1 MDTAEP
7 VVSDAPEDI
16 AAEPVAPELEEPEL
30 EAEEPAELEAEE
42 PEPTVE
48 EPASASEPEEA
59 PPPPKRHLKAAPK
72 SKAEPKR
79 RGRPPGSRNREPL
92 PVSVLPQYQDPM
104 EALMTTMRERR
115 QAHQERQHS
124 FFQSFLP

>member
-7 VVSDAPEDI
+7 VVSEGPEDI
-16 AAEPVAPELEEPEL
+16 AEEPVAPEL
-30 EAEEPAELEAEE
+30 EEPAELEAEE

-48 EPASASEPEEA
+48 EPASASEAEEA
-59 PPPPKRHLKAAPK
+59 PPPPPKRARVKAAPK
-72 SKAEPKR
+72 PKAEPKR
-79 RGRPPGSRNREPL
+79 RGRPPGSRNRETQ
-92 PVSVLPQYQDPM
+92 PVSVQPHQDRM